1 MASCV
6 LADGSQYSSA
16 PDGLFRRPSEGQ
28 SLISYLSEQDFGSCA
43 DLEKVSANSSLRSA
57 FFFLILCMIFITR
70 IHIPSLQ
77 ENAHF
82 SISES
87 LIAAIELMKCNMR
100 RRAEEAEE
108 EGDSDSE
115 IQQLKQ
121 KIRLR
126 RMQIRRTRLK
136 PTLSSNNRKMR
147 CSRPRY
153 THGKVLFCSSHGFK

>member
-1 MASCV
+1 M
-6 LADGSQYSSA
+6 LTDGSQYNSV

-43 DLEKVSANSSLRSA
+43 DLEKASANSSLALSVSY
-57 FFFLILCMIFITR
+57 MVFITY

-100 RRAEEAEE
+100 RPVEEAEE

-126 RMQIRRTRLK
+126 RLQIRRTRIK
-136 PTLSSNNRKMR
+136 PPVSSNNRKTEVV
-147 CSRPRY
+147 CNQEG
-153 THGKVLFCSSHGFK
+153 H